1 MRRSPS
7 SLAVLAFAACG
18 PGHVFHKDP
27 ERGCADITLAGQE
40 DVAAAAGCTAV
51 ESITLRTGMRL
62 DLAPLGR
69 LEKITGMLAVGP
81 SVGLSELSLP
91 RLRIAGAIKIVA
103 NGDLHGVFLPKLERV
118 GDLEVEGN
126 NSLSN
131 LSAPK
136 LAMVSGKL
144 AIRDDPALEVVD
156 LTALASAGE
165 VVISNTPKLTLVEGA
180 LPALRSAIPASR
192 PEVVTPA
199 EP

>member
-1 MRRSPS
+1 MRRLPS
-7 SLAVLAFAACG
+7 SLLALAACG

-51 ESITLRTGMRL
+51 GSITIRTGMAL
-62 DLAPLGR
+62 DLKSLAR
-69 LEKITGMLAVGP
+69 LEIIRGSLAVGP

-91 RLRIAGAIKIVA
+91 RLRAVGSIRIVA
-103 NGDLHGVFLPKLERV
+103 NGDLNGVFLPKLERV
-118 GDLEVEGN
+118 GDLEIEGN
-126 NSLSN
+126 NVLTTI
-131 LSAPK
+131 SASK
-136 LAMVSGKL
+136 LTTASGKL
-144 AIRDDPALEVVD
+144 VISGHPALEVID

-165 VVISNTPKLTLVEGA
+165 IAIARNPKLTLVEGT
-180 LPALRSAIPASR
+180 LPALRSAAPANVQ